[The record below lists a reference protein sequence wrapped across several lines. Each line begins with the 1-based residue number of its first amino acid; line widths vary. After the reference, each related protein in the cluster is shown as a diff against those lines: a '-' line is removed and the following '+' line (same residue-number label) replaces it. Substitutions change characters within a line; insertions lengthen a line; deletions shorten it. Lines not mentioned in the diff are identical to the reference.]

1 MSTPTN
7 SSPRTTAS
15 SSTKVD
21 RRRTLP
27 TFPANKTCVVCS
39 QTFQAL
45 DRYQWARKLTCSPE
59 CAGRRISQQK
69 KGKTKPLAE
78 RAGRMVPC
86 AICKTETWKPDA
98 WLKRTAEAFCS
109 SRCNGV
115 RRAEELVKHSHK
127 GKAGW
132 TDASLASYR
141 EKMTGPNNPAW
152 KGGVTVFR
160 KHGNYAGVR
169 YVRAPE
175 WARPMARKDG
185 YIMEHRLQMAV
196 LCGYL
201 LTRQEVINHENHDPK
216 DNRPENLTLWPSNR
230 AHKLYEWG
238 KMEEGASCRLPESRQ
253 TSWTMPEWCG
263 ASPSRTARSSPDAM
277 G

>member
-1 MSTPTN
+1 
-7 SSPRTTAS
+7 
-15 SSTKVD
+15 
-21 RRRTLP
+21 
-27 TFPANKTCVVCS
+27 
-39 QTFQAL
+39 
-45 DRYQWARKLTCSPE
+45 
-59 CAGRRISQQK
+59 
-69 KGKTKPLAE
+69 
-78 RAGRMVPC
+78 MVPC
-86 AICKTETWKPDA
+86 AMCGTETWKPDA

-132 TDASLASYR
+132 TDASRASYR

-152 KGGVTVFR
+152 KGGVTVFK

-230 AHKLYEWG
+230 AHKLYEGG
-238 KMEEGASCRLPESRQ
+238 KMEEGLIRWSDETQQKTVELIRLRTRDAVKTFLDIDYMEKIIARVEGKAAKEIEDAVAKELAAKEARAKEKKPE
-253 TSWTMPEWCG
+253 
-263 ASPSRTARSSPDAM
+263 
-277 G
+277 